1 MNDAIV
7 VFISGLTGVACGMA
21 LLYVSIR
28 ITGKVTDLM
37 LQKKETDNA

>member
-7 VFISGLTGVACGMA
+7 VFISGISGVACGMT
-21 LLYVSIR
+21 LLYVSIK

-37 LQKKETDNA
+37 VQKKETDHA